1 MTAELFLE
9 ASRKAWRF
17 DSPQGQLTAEQLWS
31 LQLTSTVSSKAT
43 LNNVAVGINNQIQSL
58 TQNSFVD
65 SSNDSVT
72 AEFTKKLDLV
82 KYIISVKKTEAKAAA
97 DRVALRQQL
106 TKLRAIDA
114 EAQDEALKKMTPE
127 QRAAQLAALEAQ
139 LAELTFASAS

>member
-1 MTAELFLE
+1 MTAELFLK

-17 DSPQGQLTAEQLWS
+17 DSLQGQLNTEQLWS
-31 LQLTSTVSSKAT
+31 LQLTSTINTKAT
-43 LNNVAVGINNQIQSL
+43 LNSVAVGINSQIQSL

-65 SSNDSVT
+65 SSNDSAT
-72 AEFTKKLDLV
+72 DELTEKLNLV

-114 EAQDEALKKMTPE
+114 EAQDEALKQMTPA
-127 QRAAQLAALEAQ
+127 QRAAQLASLEAQ
-139 LAELTFASAS
+139 LAAVD

>member
-1 MTAELFLE
+1 MTAELFLR

-17 DSPQGQLTAEQLWS
+17 DSPQGQLTTEQLWD
-31 LQLTSTVSSKAT
+31 LQLTSTVTSKAT
-43 LNNVAVGINNQIQSL
+43 LNNVAISINNQIQSL

-72 AEFTKKLDLV
+72 AELTEKLDLV
-82 KYIISVKKTEAKAAA
+82 KYIIFVKKTEAKAAA

-114 EAQDEALKKMTPE
+114 EAQDEALKQMTPA
-127 QRAAQLAALEAQ
+127 QRAAQVASLEAQ
-139 LAELTFASAS
+139 LAAVG

>member
-17 DSPQGQLTAEQLWS
+17 DSPQGQLTAEQLWA
-31 LQLTSTVSSKAT
+31 LQLTSTVTTKAT
-43 LNNVAVGINNQIQSL
+43 LNSVAVVINNQIQSL

-65 SSNDSVT
+65 SSNDSATV
-72 AEFTKKLDLV
+72 ELTKKLDLV

-114 EAQDEALKKMTPE
+114 EAQDEALKKMTSE

-139 LAELTFASAS
+139 LAAVN